1 MTERMLADT
10 AFAHPINFCAL
21 RYFNVAGADPDGRSG
36 QSTAGATHLIKVAV
50 EAATGKRDGVSVYG
64 TDYDTPDGT
73 GVRDY
78 IHVSDLAAAH
88 VHALEKLV
96 EDPEASHIMNC
107 GYGRGFSV
115 LEVLDAVDRVTN
127 VRVERRLE
135 ARRAGDPDS
144 LVADNGRI
152 LATLPWRPQTGRS
165 GHDRRPR
172 SGLGEEAGG
181 AGLIVAAA
189 ELEIRD
195 LLARG
200 QEHARARDSRAAA
213 SFFAAALRAA
223 AASGPL
229 PAPLVDELNAAQA
242 YLREA
247 AAAYQ
252 AHLERAVAGAKAGP
266 RLDEAL
272 AILLGRAPLR
282 LPPIPYAQRPSVFH
296 FPGLPQRPFYE
307 RDEFGWSATLEAATD
322 AIRGEVEAL
331 LAEGADFRPY
341 VEQEKNRPQRDFH
354 GLQGDPSWTAFYLW
368 KDGAAVAENQARCPR
383 TTEAIRRVP
392 LSAIGS
398 RTPSVFFSL
407 LRPGAH
413 IPPHHGMLNSR
424 LICHLPLIVPP
435 GGWLRVGGET
445 RFWEE
450 GRLLVFDD
458 SIEHEARNPSEALRV
473 VLIFDIWRPELSESE
488 RHGVSAI
495 FDAIDSYSPN
505 AAPQQDA

>member
-1 MTERMLADT
+1 MPQAER
-10 AFAHPINFCAL
+10 
-21 RYFNVAGADPDGRSG
+21 
-36 QSTAGATHLIKVAV
+36 
-50 EAATGKRDGVSVYG
+50 
-64 TDYDTPDGT
+64 
-73 GVRDY
+73 
-78 IHVSDLAAAH
+78 
-88 VHALEKLV
+88 
-96 EDPEASHIMNC
+96 
-107 GYGRGFSV
+107 
-115 LEVLDAVDRVTN
+115 
-127 VRVERRLE
+127 
-135 ARRAGDPDS
+135 
-144 LVADNGRI
+144 
-152 LATLPWRPQTGRS
+152 
-165 GHDRRPR
+165 
-172 SGLGEEAGG
+172 
-181 AGLIVAAA
+181 
-189 ELEIRD
+189 EIRD

-200 QEHARARDSRAAA
+200 QDYARAGDSRAAA

-229 PAPLVDELNAAQA
+229 PAPLAAGLRGAEA

-252 AHLERAVAGAKAGP
+252 AHLERAVAGAQAGP

-272 AILLGRAPLR
+272 ALLLGRTPLH
-282 LPPIPYAQRPSVFH
+282 LPPVPYPQRPSIFH
-296 FPGLPQRPFYE
+296 FPGLPQQPFYE
-307 RDEFGWSATLEAATD
+307 REDFGWAPALEAATD
-322 AIRGEVEAL
+322 SIRAEVEAL

-368 KDGAAVAENQARCPR
+368 KEGAPVVENQARCPR
-383 TTEAIRRVP
+383 TAEAIRQVP

-445 RFWEE
+445 RAWEE
-450 GRLLVFDD
+450 GRLLIFDD
-458 SIEHEARNPSEALRV
+458 SIEHEAKNPAASLRV
-473 VLIFDIWRPELSESE
+473 VLIFDIWRPELSAAE
-488 RHGVSAI
+488 RRGVSAI
-495 FDAIDSYSPN
+495 FDAIDAFSPN